1 MTEKGHGGRGGI
13 WGMVSGGVPGNS
25 HHFGISW
32 FKVVAN
38 VPSNIFLSK
47 ERPGIPSV
55 LVPAK
60 PWPVDGHCLSWGLFS
75 PPYTFLAFPVTF
87 VCMPVFQR
95 GWHQEKQQ
103 NTLVPTGTIEGLSNL
118 KQPSGLRQ
126 KGEISVMLIQLRW
139 GHTQIMRFFKKN

>member
-1 MTEKGHGGRGGI
+1 
-13 WGMVSGGVPGNS
+13 MVSGGVPGNS

-60 PWPVDGHCLSWGLFS
+60 P
-75 PPYTFLAFPVTF
+75 
-87 VCMPVFQR
+87 
-95 GWHQEKQQ
+95 
-103 NTLVPTGTIEGLSNL
+103 
-118 KQPSGLRQ
+118 
-126 KGEISVMLIQLRW
+126 
-139 GHTQIMRFFKKN
+139 